1 MMNHTKKLLIR
12 RNLLLIFLSIISCL
26 ATPGCSSGSS
36 QQSSTYDADRANR
49 DQQAAELWY
58 EMEMEKLQLQSDIN
72 RMSNEA
78 FGSPSI
84 D

>member
-26 ATPGCSSGSS
+26 ATPGCGSGSS
-36 QQSSTYDADRANR
+36 QKSSTYDAGRANR